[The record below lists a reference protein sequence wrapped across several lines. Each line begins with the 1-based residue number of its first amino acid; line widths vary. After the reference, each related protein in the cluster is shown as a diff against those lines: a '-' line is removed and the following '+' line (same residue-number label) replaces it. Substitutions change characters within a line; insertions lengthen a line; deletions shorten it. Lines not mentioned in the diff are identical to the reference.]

1 MWVLSTLLLLLLALL
16 VAVAGSS
23 SWQLSSGGII
33 CCCCCG
39 SDKVR
44 WYILCLWQPSLKW
57 RPLVVGPAA
66 ATTVAASA
74 TSAAAAVE
82 QDSGGRKKGER
93 EKREKTGS
101 RLWIW
106 VVLGLHLPAC
116 LPAFCPGAF
125 EAHRDSSSPSF
136 CCSSVFVV
144 VFFRT
149 KELAS
154 RQSKQTT
161 NGPKPND
168 QKRQNR
174 TLLGQATRHHKKRLR
189 MKLELGLGPTCWCLF
204 LSSSRESTP
213 HKVLSTQYPLPV
225 PINSSP
231 CQHYRSPLHWKPTKL
246 INSVFCLVFFFLH

>member
-33 CCCCCG
+33 CCCCCCCG

-57 RPLVVGPAA
+57 RSLVVGPAA

-116 LPAFCPGAF
+116 LLPGGLRGAPRFFFAFF
-125 EAHRDSSSPSF
+125 LLFFSF
-136 CCSSVFVV
+136 CCC
-144 VFFRT
+144 FFSDQRIS
-149 KELAS
+149 LAA
-154 RQSKQTT
+154 KQTNDKWT
-161 NGPKPND
+161 ETERSKETEQNPPRTGHKTPQEEAANGAGAGTGAN
-168 QKRQNR
+168 
-174 TLLGQATRHHKKRLR
+174 LL
-189 MKLELGLGPTCWCLF
+189 
-204 LSSSRESTP
+204 
-213 HKVLSTQYPLPV
+213 VPV
-225 PINSSP
+225 S
-231 CQHYRSPLHWKPTKL
+231 QQQ
-246 INSVFCLVFFFLH
+246 

>member
-1 MWVLSTLLLLLLALL
+1 MASTCCWT
-16 VAVAGSS
+16 SS
-23 SWQLSSGGII
+23 SNNSRSIRNLSS
-33 CCCCCG
+33 CCC
-39 SDKVR
+39 R
-44 WYILCLWQPSLKW
+44 ARQW
-57 RPLVVGPAA
+57 R
-66 ATTVAASA
+66 
-74 TSAAAAVE
+74 E
-82 QDSGGRKKGER
+82 EEGREGEER
-93 EKREKTGS
+93 ENRFSALDLSCVGS
-101 RLWIW
+101 PL
-106 VVLGLHLPAC
+106 AC

-174 TLLGQATRHHKKRLR
+174 TLLGQATRHHKRRLR

-213 HKVLSTQYPLPV
+213 HKVLSTQYPLSV

-231 CQHYRSPLHWKPTKL
+231 CQHYRSPLH
-246 INSVFCLVFFFLH
+246 